1 MNAPACSLAA
11 AAPTPTISIRNYAI
25 VTAAYWAFMLTDGA
39 LRMLVLLHFN
49 QLGYTPVQ
57 LSFLFLLYEF
67 FGIVTNLVGGW
78 VASRT
83 GLRFTL
89 VLGLIL
95 QVVALGLLALLNR
108 EWSMALSVAYVM
120 GCQALSGIAKD
131 LTKMSA
137 KSAVKVLVPK
147 GDDSGLFKWVAILTR
162 SKSALKGAG
171 FFVGGFL
178 LSVLGFR
185 GALVT
190 MASGVFV
197 VLLGVLA
204 FLPAAIGQAKKKAKF
219 TGILSNSSG
228 INRLSVARLALFAAR
243 DVWFVVSVPIFL
255 ASVLGWSFTQV
266 GGFMALWVIAYGGV
280 QSASPIL
287 LAKVTHGKAPR
298 PVLASTLGLGLAAVT
313 ALIPLGLKMNAPP
326 AVAMLGGLVL
336 FGIVFAL
343 NSAVHSYLVLAYSEA
358 DRVSLSV
365 GFYYMANACG
375 RLLGTLLSGVLYQ
388 LAGVS
393 ASLWGAVV
401 LAAAAGAGVL
411 PSSGHGRRGLGGR
424 DGRRIAGGQM
434 ATAGDHRFVVVI
446 TFDHRR
452 LAHQATAASA
462 SGLLTDGERRG
473 AANTTAP
480 RRVLLAER
488 AAARTHEASGRRRHR
503 GGERNQKGRKRDDLG
518 FHQ

>member
-1 MNAPACSLAA
+1 MSASAKSLAA
-11 AAPTPTISIRNYAI
+11 AVPAPTISIRNYAI
-25 VTAAYWAFMLTDGA
+25 VTAAYWAFTLTDGA

-49 QLGYTPVQ
+49 QLGYSPVQ
-57 LSFLFLLYEF
+57 LAFLFLLYEF

-89 VLGLIL
+89 VLGLLL

-108 EWSMALSVAYVM
+108 SWSMALSVAYVM

-147 GDDSGLFKWVAILTR
+147 GDDSGLFKWVAVLTG
-162 SKSALKGAG
+162 SKNALKGAG
-171 FFVGGFL
+171 FFVGGSL
-178 LSVLGFR
+178 LSLLGFR
-185 GALVT
+185 GALVA
-190 MASGVFV
+190 MAGGVLV
-197 VLLGVLA
+197 VLLCVLA
-204 FLPAAIGQAKKKAKF
+204 FLPAAIGQAKKKARF
-219 TGILSNSSG
+219 AGILSNSSG
-228 INRLSVARLALFAAR
+228 INRLSLARLALFAAR

-287 LAKVTHGKAPR
+287 LAKVTHGKAPG

-313 ALIPLGLKMNAPP
+313 ALIPIGLRLHAPP
-326 AVAMLGGLVL
+326 ASTMLGGLVL
-336 FGIVFAL
+336 FGVVFAL
-343 NSAVHSYLVLAYSEA
+343 NSSVHSYLVLAYSEA

-401 LAAAAGAGVL
+401 LAAAAGLGAMLLPPVTADVGWAG
-411 PSSGHGRRGLGGR
+411 
-424 DGRRIAGGQM
+424 AK
-434 ATAGDHRFVVVI
+434 GD
-446 TFDHRR
+446 
-452 LAHQATAASA
+452 
-462 SGLLTDGERRG
+462 E
-473 AANTTAP
+473 
-480 RRVLLAER
+480 
-488 AAARTHEASGRRRHR
+488 
-503 GGERNQKGRKRDDLG
+503 
-518 FHQ
+518 

>member
-1 MNAPACSLAA
+1 MNALARSASAA
-11 AAPTPTISIRNYAI
+11 APTISIRNYAI
-25 VTAAYWAFMLTDGA
+25 VTVAYWAFTLTDGA

-49 QLGYTPVQ
+49 ELGYTPVQ
-57 LSFLFLLYEF
+57 LAFLFLLYEF

-89 VLGLIL
+89 VLGLVL

-147 GDDSGLFKWVAILTR
+147 GDDSGLFQWVAVLTG
-162 SKSALKGAG
+162 SKNALKGAG
-171 FFVGGFL
+171 FFVGGVL
-178 LSVLGFR
+178 LSSWGFR
-185 GALVT
+185 GALAA
-190 MASGVFV
+190 MASGVFI
-197 VLLGVLA
+197 VLLFVLTL
-204 FLPAAIGQAKKKAKF
+204 LPAAIGQAKKKAAF
-219 TGILSNSSG
+219 SGILSNSSG
-228 INRLSVARLALFAAR
+228 INRLSLARLALFAAR

-266 GGFMALWVIAYGGV
+266 GGFMALWVIAYGAV
-280 QSASPIL
+280 QSVSPIL
-287 LAKVTHGKAPR
+287 LAKVTGGKAAGPM
-298 PVLASTLGLGLAAVT
+298 LASTLGLGLAAVT
-313 ALIPLGLKMNAPP
+313 ALIPIGLRLNAPP
-326 AVAMLGGLVL
+326 AATMLGGLVL

-343 NSAVHSYLVLAYSEA
+343 NSSVHSYLVLAYSES

-401 LAAAAGAGVL
+401 LAAAAGIGAMLL
-411 PSSGHGRRGLGGR
+411 PPV
-424 DGRRIAGGQM
+424 
-434 ATAGDHRFVVVI
+434 TAEVGWEGAKGD
-446 TFDHRR
+446 D
-452 LAHQATAASA
+452 
-462 SGLLTDGERRG
+462 
-473 AANTTAP
+473 
-480 RRVLLAER
+480 
-488 AAARTHEASGRRRHR
+488 
-503 GGERNQKGRKRDDLG
+503 
-518 FHQ
+518 

>member
-1 MNAPACSLAA
+1 MAA
-11 AAPTPTISIRNYAI
+11 HARSITASAPTISIRNYAI
-25 VTAAYWAFMLTDGA
+25 VTAAYWAFTLTDGA

-57 LSFLFLLYEF
+57 LAFLFLLYEF

-89 VLGLIL
+89 VLGLVL
-95 QVVALGLLALLNR
+95 QVVALALLALLNST
-108 EWSMALSVAYVM
+108 WSAALSVAYVM

-147 GDDSGLFKWVAILTR
+147 GDDSGLFKWVALLTG
-162 SKSALKGAG
+162 SKNALKGAG

-178 LSVLGFR
+178 LSLFGFR
-185 GALVT
+185 DALAI
-190 MASGVFV
+190 MAGGVLV
-197 VLLGVLA
+197 VLLFVLVA
-204 FLPAAIGQAKKKAKF
+204 LPAHIGQAKKKAPF
-219 TGILSNSSG
+219 SGILSNSSG
-228 INRLSVARLALFAAR
+228 INRLSLARMALFAAR

-266 GGFMALWVIAYGGV
+266 GGFMALWVIAYGVV
-280 QSASPIL
+280 QSASPLL
-287 LAKVTHGKAPR
+287 LAKATGSQAPG
-298 PVLASTLGLGLAAVT
+298 PVLASALGLGLAAVT
-313 ALIPLGLKMNAPP
+313 ALIPVGLKIGGPP
-326 AVAMLGGLVL
+326 AATMLGGLVL

-343 NSAVHSYLVLAYSEA
+343 NSSVHSYLVLAYSES

-388 LAGVS
+388 VGGVS

-401 LAAAAGAGVL
+401 LAGAAGLGAMFLPPVTSQVGWAG
-411 PSSGHGRRGLGGR
+411 
-424 DGRRIAGGQM
+424 AK
-434 ATAGDHRFVVVI
+434 A
-446 TFDHRR
+446 
-452 LAHQATAASA
+452 
-462 SGLLTDGERRG
+462 
-473 AANTTAP
+473 
-480 RRVLLAER
+480 
-488 AAARTHEASGRRRHR
+488 
-503 GGERNQKGRKRDDLG
+503 DD
-518 FHQ
+518 